1 MTDLTFAM
9 LDGRRSQMLL
19 QSNILCSTWT
29 PWFGTEM
36 SNIMKENDESYLSLT
51 CWTSLEATLSVCF
64 ADFFNLLGT
73 TSSSSVE
80 NASKYNSSAKI
91 FKFYL
96 RQSGLM
102 VSVLNP
108 EWSRWLCFLFYY
120 HVTVL
125 QAHLTL
131 NIFPIQSSH
140 SINNESHLNPFVEL
154 SCIKIQGLYMYH
166 DIQNCSMFT
175 WNSRWSHFEYK

>member
-1 MTDLTFAM
+1 
-9 LDGRRSQMLL
+9 
-19 QSNILCSTWT
+19 
-29 PWFGTEM
+29 M
-36 SNIMKENDESYLSLT
+36 SNIMKENDERYLSLT

-96 RQSGLM
+96 MQGDLM

-108 EWSRWLCFLFYY
+108 E
-120 HVTVL
+120 
-125 QAHLTL
+125 
-131 NIFPIQSSH
+131 
-140 SINNESHLNPFVEL
+140 
-154 SCIKIQGLYMYH
+154 
-166 DIQNCSMFT
+166 
-175 WNSRWSHFEYK
+175 

>member
-1 MTDLTFAM
+1 MLVILCSQRVKCIGIRAVSYDRFPM
-9 LDGRRSQMLL
+9 LDGRRKKQTNKQRNKIWLDIFIRSQMLL
-19 QSNILCSTWT
+19 KSNILCSKWT

-36 SNIMKENDESYLSLT
+36 SNIMKENDERYLSLT

-80 NASKYNSSAKI
+80 NASKYNSSATI

-108 EWSRWLCFLFYY
+108 EWSRWLCFL
-120 HVTVL
+120 
-125 QAHLTL
+125 
-131 NIFPIQSSH
+131 
-140 SINNESHLNPFVEL
+140 
-154 SCIKIQGLYMYH
+154 
-166 DIQNCSMFT
+166 
-175 WNSRWSHFEYK
+175 